1 MAQSPRNG
9 TPTAFQAKQALSRAQ
24 QAERRYQDDQKIGQQ
39 IDDPELKA
47 QVLLDSETT
56 RSRELEK
63 SNTVLEQTNNYVPV
77 VPSASTETLNA
88 QLGPTTELPAVTSDT
103 ILNEQLNQALPA
115 PDTLIPVNTDQII
128 NESISQTLGP
138 PPELPAVT
146 REQLASPKPASGTT
160 PGGSASPSPS
170 NTNATASATTSTNP
184 VSSTNAD
191 GATAN
196 TTSIPKQLGDV
207 KFNFQDNEFNQY
219 DRVAYHFRLVLVNDL
234 DANDPDVGR
243 KIINNQVRKFIICES
258 GVTLGFN
265 LTDVTITDI
274 VSPNFRSR
282 SNMTTEIRL
291 KMIEPYG
298 MTLPDRLYNA
308 SKQLG
313 IPQWRLAPL
322 FLELEFRY
330 IKSDG
335 TIYNPQGEQKLIKVY
350 SLNIIEFDSQLT
362 ESGTVYDLQ
371 CVAKDN
377 MGFRDFYQIMT
388 KTHSVE
394 TKGMTINPNGN
405 SVGGFFESLGKVI
418 TDRYAK
424 ERKDNI
430 TSQVVPPVMEYMFVV
445 DKDLAKQE
453 INYDDTVSAR
463 RRSFKGTSNGEI
475 TIARGISVT
484 ALVDDVLASIK
495 EVKFFIA
502 DQYAGLIKIPRLEC
516 ITENIGWDGLRKD
529 YIRRFTFVIGLK
541 TSPRPIPYR
550 QLAEELQS
558 DAQRQQSR
566 LKILAENMKKA
577 YEYWYTGKNTE
588 ILSLDV
594 KFNQLHVVVEPALQT
609 TLPPELTDSKKV
621 DTRDAVLKQKANLE
635 QERKLWTNP
644 QADAVNPDTQ
654 LKETLRLNEEIQ
666 RTEERLMEI
675 NTDSIYL
682 FDANSQLRPML
693 GLGTTPSQKEQQAIT
708 QLQNLR
714 SNLNKASQVKQF
726 VEDVS
731 RQIMD
736 NNRLQLSWSTDP
748 RDMQNTQTRAFA
760 GTTNSNDPTSST
772 RAIVSSILTQIYD
785 RSGTQMLEIDME
797 IRGDPYWLGLTDVER
812 TVELREIVNKLN
824 NNQSVPNNLG
834 NPTNT
839 NNNSQFVNVYDT
851 DATILLKFRSGG
863 QPSSETGFQ
872 NLEQESDFF
881 YGIYIVLEVN
891 HEFKDGKFTQRLKAM
906 RDTLI
911 DLTAI
916 RAAEK
921 QGMSTNQPNT
931 LPGVTPTNS
940 PLQPN
945 NGVNTTQLIN
955 NGESSGKMIARAS
968 NNPNTNQI
976 ALTPQQSTSSAMATN
991 NSDYISGNSPE
1002 AVAARNAQLGPI
1014 RQQSQNTE
1022 FAGYKGTQAANLGPS
1037 LNLMGVDGLGQ
1048 GDNSRSVYL
1057 PQSTTYQRAGIL
1069 EPGQS
1074 SMGYTIDPNTEY
1086 VDEKGLIQLKK

>member
-9 TPTAFQAKQALSRAQ
+9 TPTAFQAKQALARAQ
-24 QAERRYQDDQKIGQQ
+24 QAERRYQDDQKIAQQ
-39 IDDPELKA
+39 IEDPELKS
-47 QVLLDSETT
+47 QVLLDSETA
-56 RSRELEK
+56 RSRELAR

-77 VPSASTETLNA
+77 VPSASTDTINA
-88 QLGPTTELPAVTSDT
+88 QLGPTVELPAVTSDT
-103 ILNEQLNQALPA
+103 ILNDQLNQALPV
-115 PDTLIPVNTDQII
+115 PDQFTPPDINQSINQSITNQINQI
-128 NESISQTLGP
+128 LGP
-138 PPELPAVT
+138 PPELPALPS
-146 REQLASPKPASGTT
+146 QLVAAPQPARGAI
-160 PGGSASPSPS
+160 PGGSASPTPADTSR
-170 NTNATASATTSTNP
+170 TATANNP
-184 VSSTNAD
+184 VSGTPSPAAN
-191 GATAN
+191 N
-196 TTSIPKQLGDV
+196 TTTIPQQVGDV

-219 DRVAYHFRLVLVNDL
+219 DRVAYHFRLILVNDL

-265 LTDVTITDI
+265 LTEVSITDV

-308 SKQLG
+308 SRQLG

-335 TIYNPQGEQKLIKVY
+335 TIYNPQGDQKLIKVY

-418 TDRYAK
+418 TERYAK
-424 ERKDNI
+424 ERRESI
-430 TSQVVPPVMEYMFVV
+430 ASQVVPPIMEYVFVV
-445 DKDLAKQE
+445 DLELAKQE

-463 RRSFKGTSNGEI
+463 RRSFTGSSNGEI

-495 EVKFFIA
+495 DVKFFIA
-502 DQYAGLIKIPRLEC
+502 DLPAGLIKVPRLEC

-529 YIRRFTFVIGLK
+529 YIRRFTFIIGLK

-550 QLAEELQS
+550 QLAEEIQS
-558 DAQRQQSR
+558 DAQRQQAR

-621 DTRDAVLKQKANLE
+621 DTRDDILKQRANLE
-635 QERKLWTNP
+635 QERQLWTNP
-644 QADAVNPDTQ
+644 RSDAVNPDTQ
-654 LKETLRLNEEIQ
+654 LRETLRLNEEIT
-666 RTEERLMEI
+666 RTEERLIEI
-675 NTDSIYL
+675 NNDNIYL
-682 FDANSQLRPML
+682 FDANSSLRPLL
-693 GLGTTPSQKEQQAIT
+693 GLGNTPSQQEQQAIT

-714 SNLNKASQVKQF
+714 DNLSKASKVKQF

-731 RQIMD
+731 RQITD
-736 NNRLQLSWSTDP
+736 NNRMQLSWSTDP
-748 RDMQNTQTRAFA
+748 RDMQNTQVRAFA
-760 GTTNSNDPTSST
+760 GTTKSNDPATAT

-785 RSGTQMLEIDME
+785 RVGTQMLEIDME

-812 TVELREIVNKLN
+812 TVELRSFVDKLN
-824 NNQSVPNNLG
+824 NNQSVPSNLG

-839 NNNSQFVNVYDT
+839 NNTGQFVNVYDN

-863 QPSSETGFQ
+863 QPSSETGLQ

-881 YGIYIVLEVN
+881 YGIYTVLEVI
-891 HEFKDGKFTQRLKAM
+891 HEFRDGKFTQKLKAI
-906 RDTLI
+906 RDTMI

-921 QGMSTNQPNT
+921 QGVSINQPQQIAS
-931 LPGVTPTNS
+931 VS
-940 PLQPN
+940 ASQPQVAAITGN
-945 NGVNTTQLIN
+945 NLSSTVAAQAS
-955 NGESSGKMIARAS
+955 GESAEVSAALARARQLS
-968 NNPNTNQI
+968 AQARADAASAEQI
-976 ALTPQQSTSSAMATN
+976 ATRTELSIEQSRTDRLAAEIQAYKETQGL
-991 NSDYISGNSPE
+991 SDPI
-1002 AVAARNAQLGPI
+1002 AVNPPRA
-1014 RQQSQNTE
+1014 
-1022 FAGYKGTQAANLGPS
+1022 
-1037 LNLMGVDGLGQ
+1037 
-1048 GDNSRSVYL
+1048 YL
-1057 PQSTTYQRAGIL
+1057 PLSR
-1069 EPGQS
+1069 PR
-1074 SMGYTIDPNTEY
+1074 
-1086 VDEKGLIQLKK
+1086 